1 MFWELLHPVDK
12 ELFDRLQKNHPQ
24 SLAHRVTFHTDD
36 EYPSL
41 EDVQIAIVG
50 VLETRGFNEDI
61 SADLSD
67 IRAKFYALF
76 SGNWHANLADI
87 GDILPGESIS
97 DTYFAL
103 KTVVTELI
111 KQNIV
116 PVVIGGSQDLTYAMY
131 RAYDNLDQMVNLVTI
146 DPKFDLGQE
155 DAQSLADN
163 YLSKIIMDEP
173 NNLFNY
179 ALLGYQSYYCS
190 QESIDLMDKMWFE
203 CYRLGEIKAN
213 ITLTEPVLR
222 DADIVSLDLTSLRSS
237 DSGNFYTFA
246 PNGFTGKEICAL
258 ARYAGISDKVSS
270 FGLFNGFF
278 GVNESILIAQIM
290 WYFVEGFHC
299 RTKDYPYSSLDRYTK
314 YHVLVDDQ
322 PLVFYKSNKSDRW
335 WIQMSNISD
344 LDNKYRFH
352 SLLPCAYEDYLNACN
367 QIIPERW
374 YKSHRKTLL

>member
-1 MFWELLHPVDK
+1 
-12 ELFDRLQKNHPQ
+12 
-24 SLAHRVTFHTDD
+24 
-36 EYPSL
+36 
-41 EDVQIAIVG
+41 
-50 VLETRGFNEDI
+50 
-61 SADLSD
+61 
-67 IRAKFYALF
+67 
-76 SGNWHANLADI
+76 
-87 GDILPGESIS
+87 
-97 DTYFAL
+97 
-103 KTVVTELI
+103 
-111 KQNIV
+111 
-116 PVVIGGSQDLTYAMY
+116 
-131 RAYDNLDQMVNLVTI
+131 
-146 DPKFDLGQE
+146 
-155 DAQSLADN
+155 
-163 YLSKIIMDEP
+163 MDEP